1 MTAQEDSNT
10 AFPGRK
16 ALSSQSRASS
26 SAQPWKASESSPEPL
41 GDIFES
47 PGGLT
52 GTPPES
58 SSRPSSRNTDSSGGE
73 NRTSALYRH
82 ADPSQDQVDGAERNP
97 GVSAE
102 DRASLSQGTTDADG
116 GGRAAAASSTAAP
129 KRKEQ
134 FSLEILRCRAVAPD
148 WRDTGVA
155 SSRPYWDRQHA
166 LTLNVPQ
173 LLLQLP
179 PTDPAKHPAK
189 HPVEVQSFDSAS
201 PGTPARQDDGGDG
214 SGHESSDNKLQQEEG
229 SALQE
234 LNVVSAVQ
242 LAFHVEVFDP
252 GKASHVGYTSPFI
265 SIPDVSMTYQGLQ
278 PAPGVRLDSSESRP
292 VTLPATRMQIADALI
307 DIAPGR
313 LATLLAA
320 MTWGKSELAH
330 ILGHTDKQ
338 TPHQRSRPPVPVF
351 SRLMKLSPIIVSAS
365 IEKVILRLRGISPM
379 QPVLQLGMT
388 ALGAEAVRLPN
399 EAAVGLNVQLPQLY
413 LKLTGLPESSN
424 SESSIP
430 HEQSEKAYR
439 STQGFGRS
447 ASAPSPPLRRTDT
460 AASNINVR
468 FLILATSCCCL
479 HSRSLPC
486 PSLLVLLMIDSQ
498 GRAILPEI

>member
-1 MTAQEDSNT
+1 M
-10 AFPGRK
+10 
-16 ALSSQSRASS
+16 
-26 SAQPWKASESSPEPL
+26 
-41 GDIFES
+41 
-47 PGGLT
+47 
-52 GTPPES
+52 
-58 SSRPSSRNTDSSGGE
+58 
-73 NRTSALYRH
+73 
-82 ADPSQDQVDGAERNP
+82 DGAERNP

-252 GKASHVGYTSPFI
+252 GKASHVGFTSPFI

-278 PAPGVRLDSSESRP
+278 PAPRVRLGSSVSRP
-292 VTLPATRMQIADALI
+292 VTLSATRMQIADALI

-338 TPHQRSRPPVPVF
+338 TPHQRSRPPVPVL

-413 LKLTGLPESSN
+413 LKLTGLPESSD
-424 SESSIP
+424 SEPSIP

-460 AASNINVR
+460 AASNINVG
-468 FLILATSCCCL
+468 FLILSTSCCCL